1 MRQCGGGI
9 GTSVHEW
16 PRLVP
21 DKGAMIEEDMV
32 LMVEPG
38 AYVAGVGGARREHML
53 RVTATGVEV
62 LTDFVFSARV

>member
-1 MRQCGGGI
+1 
-9 GTSVHEW
+9 
-16 PRLVP
+16 
-21 DKGAMIEEDMV
+21 MIEEDMV
-32 LMVEPG
+32 LMVKPG